1 MEVSPED
8 TSSIYQVLLQHV
20 ECFLL
25 LHSYDFLVNF
35 RVSRNPVFRELLNLF
50 NIDPSTGGGKKQTK
64 QNNLLQYTLPS
75 AGGRQIPPPTSYIK
89 SNYRK
94 HTSRVLQGVSSL

>member
-8 TSSIYQVLLQHV
+8 TTSIYQVLLQHV

-35 RVSRNPVFRELLNLF
+35 RVSRNPVFWKLLNLF
-50 NIDPSTGGGKKQTK
+50 NIDPSKEEEKKFSISILWPWEGKGK
-64 QNNLLQYTLPS
+64 N
-75 AGGRQIPPPTSYIK
+75 PTYFISGI
-89 SNYRK
+89 NMEIVQAERC
-94 HTSRVLQGVSSL
+94 RV